1 MPVPAKVALPPNPLV
16 SEVLEY
22 VSKKRTK
29 AEKIKALQD
38 FDSPELKSILIW
50 NFDETIV
57 NMLPDGVPPYKPNEA
72 PKGTEHTNL
81 SHEHKILYNF
91 LKGGNDQ
98 LRPMKREEL
107 FMQLLEGLHSEEA
120 EVVCLTKDRNLTS
133 KYKVTKEVVSEAY
146 PDIVWGNRGG

>member
-1 MPVPAKVALPPNPLV
+1 MPAPVKVALPPNPLV
-16 SEVLEY
+16 SEVLEFI
-22 VSKKRTK
+22 SKKRTK

-38 FDSPELKSILIW
+38 FESPELKSILIW

-57 NMLPDGVPPYKPNEA
+57 NMLPEGEPPYRPNEA

-81 SHEHKILYNF
+81 SHEYKILYNF
-91 LKGGNDQ
+91 LKGGNDS

-107 FMQLLEGLHSEEA
+107 FLQLLEGLHSEEA
-120 EVVCLTKDRNLTS
+120 QIVCLAKERKLS
-133 KYKVTKEVVSEAY
+133 KNYKITKEVISEAY

>member
-1 MPVPAKVALPPNPLV
+1 MPAPVTVALPPNPLV

-29 AEKIKALQD
+29 AEKIKALKD
-38 FDSPELKSILIW
+38 FESPELKSILIW
-50 NFDETIV
+50 NFDDSIV
-57 NMLPDGVPPYKPNEA
+57 NILPEGTPPYKPNEA

-81 SHEHKILYNF
+81 AHEYKILYNF

-98 LRPMKREEL
+98 LRPIKREEL
-107 FMQLLEGLHSEEA
+107 FLQLLEGLHSEEA
-120 EVVCLTKDRNLTS
+120 EVVCLAKDRKINT
-133 KYKVTKEVVSEAY
+133 KYKVTKEIVSGAY

>member
-1 MPVPAKVALPPNPLV
+1 MPAPATVALPPNPLV

-29 AEKIKALQD
+29 AEKIKALRD
-38 FDSPELKSILIW
+38 FESPELKSILIW
-50 NFDETIV
+50 NFDETVI
-57 NMLPDGVPPYKPNEA
+57 NLLPEGVPPYRPNES

-81 SHEHKILYNF
+81 AHEHKVLYNF

-98 LRPMKREEL
+98 LRSVKREEL
-107 FMQLLEGLHSEEA
+107 FLQLLEGLHSEEA
-120 EVVCLTKDRNLTS
+120 EVICLTKDRQLKS
-133 KYKVTKEVVSEAY
+133 KYKITKEVVSEAY

>member
-1 MPVPAKVALPPNPLV
+1 MPAPAKVALPPNPLV

-120 EVVCLTKDRNLTS
+120 EVVCLTKDHNLTS